1 MMRSLCLQ
9 SPSLLLCMQTTVSD
23 NSANTDTSVVVP
35 AVVPAAAAAI
45 PLSIEPC
52 SLSTMEEHIIQ
63 LEAQLQQ
70 LQQSI
75 QSKSAEIYHA
85 KRRINY
91 IRKSQIKNASS
102 NSINKDGSTKKKRF
116 RKVMYNRWMY

>member
-1 MMRSLCLQ
+1 
-9 SPSLLLCMQTTVSD
+9 MQTTVSD